1 MQKIA
6 KKFKFSHGIKKI
18 HIEEEPRFV
27 FVLVIHFYQAHISFQ
42 GYFERLALAPCLE
55 MEGGGAVHGDL

>member
-6 KKFKFSHGIKKI
+6 KKFKFSHGIKEI

-27 FVLVIHFYQAHISFQ
+27 FGHSFCQAHISFQ

-55 MEGGGAVHGDL
+55 MEGGGAVHGDF